1 MAQAEEPPSH
11 GGLMELI
18 ETLSQLLCASTLM
31 LWVLIATL
39 SQSDESEDRAQW
51 AMVIL
56 SLSAMVSL
64 ISLDLLGGS
73 LWGSTYIPKPLAVMC
88 LVFALLARLN
98 IKGRTVS
105 NGMNPHEIMK
115 QNREAEEE

>member
-1 MAQAEEPPSH
+1 
-11 GGLMELI
+11 MELI

-73 LWGSTYIPKPLAVMC
+73 LWGSTYLPKPLAVLC
-88 LVFALLARLN
+88 LAFALLARLN

>member
-1 MAQAEEPPSH
+1 MAP
-11 GGLMELI
+11 I

-39 SQSDESEDRAQW
+39 SQSDEAEDRAQW

-56 SLSAMVSL
+56 SLSAMISL
-64 ISLDLLGGS
+64 ISLDVLGGS
-73 LWGSTYIPKPLAVMC
+73 LCGSTYLPKPLAVLC
-88 LVFALLARLN
+88 LAFALLARLN